1 MVQIL
6 PFRSIDEDSLSI
18 EYFKA
23 SGPGGQNINKVATA
37 VRIRFDFQSTS
48 SLSTDEKKRLIN
60 LAGNR
65 ITDDGFL
72 IIEAKRYR
80 TQEKNRLDGIQRLT
94 NLLRA
99 AIAIP
104 KSRIKTKPSKSAR
117 ALRTNEKK
125 RRGEIKKNRRF
136 IPEDW

>member
-48 SLSTDEKKRLIN
+48 SLSIDEKKRLIN

>member
-6 PFRSIDEDSLSI
+6 PFRSIDENSISI